1 MALCLISAKLY
12 KVGMTTLPF
21 YDVDKQK
28 TDQLL
33 RSYCEIRIAV
43 PQAICLIRNA
53 NWIAN

>member
-12 KVGMTTLPF
+12 KVGMTTLPS

-33 RSYCEIRIAV
+33 RYYCQIRSAV
-43 PQAICLIRNA
+43 PKAICLIRNA